1 MSFRRAAK
9 TDDNQKEV
17 VKLFRKLGWYVL
29 IVSQLKNCC
38 DIIVSKNG
46 YTYAIEIKD
55 GSKPPSARKLSE
67 GEQKFKDEWL
77 GVWRLVE
84 SNDDVLNLNEE
95 IKQWQND

>member
-17 VKLFRKLGWYVL
+17 VRLFRKLGWYVL

-55 GSKPPSARKLSE
+55 GTKPPSARKLSP
-67 GEQKFKDEWL
+67 GEQKFKDEWQ
-77 GVWRLVE
+77 GEWRLVE
-84 SNDDVLNLNEE
+84 SNHDVLNLNEE
-95 IKQWQND
+95 IK